1 MRCPRC
7 STENP
12 AQANFCMAC
21 GTVLGYRCANCQTK
35 LPATARFCMACGRAV
50 ERTTPY
56 DEERHRRLAAA
67 VPPVLAQ
74 KMRSARLS
82 GERKVVTALF
92 ADVVGSTALAEK
104 MDAEDWT
111 GVMNEA
117 FERMSPAIYRYEGT
131 IARLL
136 GDSMLAFFGA
146 PVAHEDDPIRA
157 VHAALELLE
166 AIRIYGAEMAALH
179 GIDFQV
185 RVGINTG
192 PVVVGEVGSDLKY
205 EYTAMGD
212 AINLAARLQGAAHPM
227 TTLISEDTYRI
238 IAPLFDCL
246 DRGPRALR
254 GKSEAVSVYEVQG
267 VRAQPAPLRG
277 IAGLS
282 SPMVG
287 RAAPLADLHRL
298 TESIAQGTGH
308 LALILGD
315 PGLGKSRLIAEWQAT
330 SPALRDGRPIQW
342 LHGACLS
349 YGQNLAYHLI
359 IDLLR
364 SLIGL
369 SHAANETETRAA
381 LHAFTDA
388 LLGANNDLY
397 PYLAHLLSLRLNE
410 RWQPLFQGM
419 DPQTLHSRYFLSLR
433 RLLLALA
440 ERGPLVVVL
449 EDIHWADAASVE
461 LVTLLLP
468 LVQESPLVLCCALR
482 AYQDTA
488 GWRVVEAARTDY
500 ADRLLDLPL
509 APLSEADSRQLVANL
524 LEIEDLSTLVRD
536 AILTRAEGNPFFVEE
551 VIRMLID
558 RGAILRQGNTWVAG
572 KSIEAD
578 EIPDSL
584 QSLIQARI
592 DRLPEA
598 VKHTLRVAAVI
609 GRQFAV
615 RVLEQVLSEQDE
627 TV

>member
-21 GTVLGYRCANCQTK
+21 GTVLGHRCAYCQTK
-35 LPATARFCMACGRAV
+35 LPETARFCMACGRPV
-50 ERTTPY
+50 ERTTPH
-56 DEERHRRLAAA
+56 DEDRHRRLAAA

-92 ADVVGSTALAEK
+92 ADVVGSTALAEQ

-111 GVMNEA
+111 RVMNEA

-136 GDSMLAFFGA
+136 GDAMLAFFGA

-157 VHAALELLE
+157 VRAALDLVGAL
-166 AIRIYGAEMAALH
+166 RVYNAEMAALY
-179 GIDFQV
+179 GIDFRV
-185 RVGINTG
+185 RIGINTG
-192 PVVVGEVGSDLKY
+192 SVVVGEVGSDLKY

-212 AINLAARLQGAAHPM
+212 AINLAARLQGAADPM
-227 TTLISEDTYRI
+227 TVLVSEDTYRS

-254 GKSEAVSVYEVQG
+254 GKSEAVRVYEVQR
-267 VRAQPAPLRG
+267 VKAQPAPVRG
-277 IAGLS
+277 IAGLT

-287 RAAPLADLHRL
+287 RTVPLASLHRL
-298 TESIAQGTGH
+298 TEGLAAGRGH
-308 LALILGD
+308 LALIVGD

-330 SPALRDGRPIQW
+330 APPPANGKRIRWVYGS
-342 LHGACLS
+342 CLS

-359 IDLLR
+359 VDLLR
-364 SLIGL
+364 ALIGV
-369 SHAANETETRAA
+369 SHTATEAETRAA
-381 LHAFTDA
+381 LHTFTTT
-388 LLGANNDLY
+388 LLGEENDLY
-397 PYLAHLLSLRLNE
+397 PYLARLLSLQLDDT
-410 RWQPLFQGM
+410 WKPLFQGM
-419 DPQTLHSRYFLSLR
+419 DPHTLRVRYFHTLR

-440 ERGPLVVVL
+440 AHGPLVVIL
-449 EDIHWADAASVE
+449 EDIHWADPASVA
-461 LVTLLLP
+461 LVALLLP
-468 LVQESPLVLCCALR
+468 IVQETPIVLCCALR
-482 AYQDTA
+482 AYQDAA
-488 GWRVVEAARTDY
+488 GWGVVEAARTQH
-500 ADRLLDLPL
+500 ADHLLELPL
-509 APLSEADSRQLVANL
+509 TPLSEGDSRQLVSHL

-558 RGAILRQGNTWVAG
+558 RGAIVRQGNTWVAG
-572 KSIEAD
+572 KTIEAD

-592 DRLPEA
+592 DRLPEE
-598 VKHTLRVAAVI
+598 VKFTLRVAAVI

-615 RVLEQVLSEQDE
+615 RVLEQVLTRQDE
-627 TV
+627 TR